1 MTRELLILRHGK
13 SDWSTNHSDF
23 DRPLKDRGK
32 RGAQRIGLWLRQ
44 RSLVPDHVL
53 SSPAE
58 RAIVTAEKSCKVMGK
73 SAQDIQADR
82 RIYAADADRLL
93 AVLREVPEGADRVM
107 LVGHNPG
114 LEELLIDLVK
124 DDVPIPEDG
133 KLLPTATLARL
144 AIGCDWAGLTPACAK
159 LLSITR
165 GSSLPNK
172 FNFPEHDSSEL
183 RDRPAYYYSQSS
195 VIPYRLR
202 EGRPEILIVSSSQQ
216 KHWVVPKGIKEP
228 GLSPQ
233 ASAAQE
239 ALEEAG
245 IEGEIGEQALGSYHY
260 EKWGAE
266 CRVEVYPIRVT
277 RMIPKQAWEEQHRG
291 RRWVSPAEAMKLLK
305 QRELKPLVERLV
317 SNLEAQG

>member
-13 SDWSTNHSDF
+13 SDWSTDHEDF
-23 DRPLKDRGK
+23 DRPIKDRGK
-32 RGAQRIGLWLRQ
+32 RGAQRIGLWLQ
-44 RSLVPDHVL
+44 QQNLLPDHVI

-73 SAQDIQADR
+73 NAAEIQTDR
-82 RIYAADADRLL
+82 RIYGADTDRLM
-93 AVLREVPEGADRVM
+93 AVLREVPKGAHRIM

-144 AIGCDWAGLTPACAK
+144 NIGCDWAGLNPGCAQ

-165 GSSLPNK
+165 GASLPKK
-172 FNFPEHDSSEL
+172 FTFPEHGGSEL

-195 VIPYRLR
+195 VIPYRLQ
-202 EGRPEILIVSSSQQ
+202 EGKPEILIVSSSQQ

-245 IEGEIGEQALGSYHY
+245 VEGEVGEQAIGDYHY

-266 CRVEVYPIRVT
+266 CRVEVYPMRVT
-277 RMIPKQAWEEQHRG
+277 RMIPEQAWEEQHRG

-305 QRELKPLVERLV
+305 QPELKPLVERMV
-317 SNLEAQG
+317 NNLKAEQ